1 MSARTLPRVAVLA
14 ATVAAA
20 AGCSHTLESL
30 CEDCGV
36 IRKITPRTV
45 AGDALMEAARPG
57 RLVSSSPAGLHEGG
71 CGNRT
76 APRTVY
82 IVAVRMDWGGT
93 SYFTVG
99 SVDGFQPGDRV
110 EIRYGEMVPIRPASQ
125 AMP

>member
-1 MSARTLPRVAVLA
+1 MTARELPLA
-14 ATVAAA
+14 ALLSAALAAA
-20 AGCSHTLESL
+20 AGCSHTVENL
-30 CEDCGV
+30 CESCGV

-45 AGDALMEAARPG
+45 SGDALMGAPRPG
-57 RLVSSSPAGLHEGG
+57 RMVSFAPGG
-71 CGNRT
+71 PGSGAAQS

-82 IVAVRMDWGGT
+82 IVAVRMDWGGI

-110 EIRYGEMVPIRPASQ
+110 MIRYGEMVPLRPASQ